1 MRYRNKGHMIKFELR
16 DGYSIYCTYD
26 FKKEN
31 NKYQV
36 NLYLTRNDIDF
47 LDKIDT
53 YYLES
58 DKGIIKAVV
67 AKLVEEKY
75 NEGFFNYYIERIVYM
90 LKCFDKGNEMFED
103 EQLYDK
109 E

>member
-1 MRYRNKGHMIKFELR
+1 MRYRNKGHMIEFELK
-16 DGYSIYCTYD
+16 DGYFIHCNYE

-36 NLYLTRNDIDF
+36 NLYLTRNDINL

-53 YYLES
+53 YYLEG
-58 DKGIIKAVV
+58 DKGMIKAVV
-67 AKLVEEKY
+67 AKFVEEKY

-90 LKCFDKGNEMFED
+90 LKCFDKGNELFEN
-103 EQLYDK
+103 ERLHDK
-109 E
+109 N